1 MRIEAN
7 NMLRIRKDDQVIVIA
22 GKDKGKTGKVL
33 QVFPERQ
40 RAIVERINIVK
51 KAQRRTQ
58 QNQTG
63 GFVEIEAPIHMSNIM
78 LLDKKTNKAMR
89 FGVSV
94 LKDGTKVRLSKK
106 TKEAV

>member
-1 MRIEAN
+1 
-7 NMLRIRKDDQVIVIA
+7 MLRIKKNDQVMVIT

-33 QVFPERQ
+33 QVLPERQ
-40 RAIVERINIVK
+40 RAVVERINIVK

-58 QNQTG
+58 QNQKG

-78 LLDKKTNKAMR
+78 LLDKKTNRPVR